1 MAGSFN
7 RITIV
12 GYLGRDPEMRYMPS
26 GDPVTSFTVATTEPG
41 RTQTEPG
48 RTQDGQQQ
56 PERTTWFRVS
66 AFGRLAETCSQ
77 FLHKGSYVY
86 VEGPLSQQ
94 EFTGRDGVQRTSLE
108 VRARE
113 MRMLDR
119 RGEGGM
125 PGAEMGGPVAT
136 AAPAPAGDDTTM
148 DDIPF

>member
-7 RITIV
+7 KITII
-12 GYLGRDPEMRYMPS
+12 GHLGRDPEMRYLPS
-26 GDPVTSFTVATTEPG
+26 GDPVTSFSVATDE
-41 RTQTEPG
+41 RW

-56 PERTTWFRVS
+56 ERTTWFNVS
-66 AFGRLAETCSQ
+66 AFGKLAETCSQ

-86 VEGPLSQQ
+86 LEGTLSQR
-94 EFTGRDGVQRTSLE
+94 EYTGRDGALRTSLD

-119 RGEGGM
+119 RGEGGEI
-125 PGAEMGGPVAT
+125 GEEMG
-136 AAPAPAGDDTTM
+136 APAATGSPAPPGEDANM

>member
-12 GYLGRDPEMRYMPS
+12 GYLGRDPEMRYLPS

-41 RTQTEPG
+41 RTQEG
-48 RTQDGQQQ
+48 QQQQ

-86 VEGPLSQQ
+86 LEGTLSQR
-94 EFTGRDGVQRTSLE
+94 EYTDRDGVQRTSLD
-108 VRARE
+108 VRARD

-125 PGAEMGGPVAT
+125 PGAEMGGPGAT
-136 AAPAPAGDDTTM
+136 GAPTQAGEDTNM

>member
-12 GYLGRDPEMRYMPS
+12 GYLGRDPEMRYLPS

-41 RTQTEPG
+41 RAQEG
-48 RTQDGQQQ
+48 QQQQ

-86 VEGPLSQQ
+86 LEGTLSQR
-94 EFTGRDGVQRTSLE
+94 EYTDRDGVQRTSLD

-119 RGEGGM
+119 RGEGGV
-125 PGAEMGGPVAT
+125 PGAEMGGPGAT
-136 AAPAPAGDDTTM
+136 GGPAPSGEETNM

>member
-12 GYLGRDPEMRYMPS
+12 GYVGRDPEMRYMPS
-26 GDPVTSFTVATTEPG
+26 GDPVTSFSVATTE
-41 RTQTEPG
+41 RS
-48 RTQDGQQQ
+48 RSQDGQQQ
-56 PERTTWFRVS
+56 PERTTWFRIS

-86 VEGPLSQQ
+86 IEGTLSQQ
-94 EFTGRDGVQRTSLE
+94 EFTGRDGTQRTSLE
-108 VRARE
+108 VRARD

-119 RGEGGM
+119 RGEGGEL
-125 PGAEMGGPVAT
+125 GAEMGGPVAT
-136 AAPAPAGDDTTM
+136 GAPAPGGDETNM

>member
-1 MAGSFN
+1 LRQLSQGVRKKAN
-7 RITIV
+7 
-12 GYLGRDPEMRYMPS
+12 
-26 GDPVTSFTVATTEPG
+26 
-41 RTQTEPG
+41 
-48 RTQDGQQQ
+48 QQ

-86 VEGPLSQQ
+86 LEGTLSQR
-94 EFTGRDGVQRTSLE
+94 EYTDRDGVQRTSLD

-136 AAPAPAGDDTTM
+136 GAPTQAGEDTNM
-148 DDIPF
+148 DEIPF

>member
-1 MAGSFN
+1 MAGTFN

-12 GYLGRDPEMRYMPS
+12 GRLGRDPEMRYLPS
-26 GDPVTSFTVATTEPG
+26 GDPVTSFSVATDE
-41 RTQTEPG
+41 RW

-56 PERTTWFRVS
+56 ERTTWFRVS

-86 VEGPLSQQ
+86 VEGSLSQQ
-94 EFTGRDGVQRTSLE
+94 EFTGRDGTQRTSLE
-108 VRARE
+108 VRARD
-113 MRMLDR
+113 MRMLDK
-119 RGEGGM
+119 RGEGGE

-136 AAPAPAGDDTTM
+136 GAPAPAGEDANM

>member
-41 RTQTEPG
+41 RTQEG
-48 RTQDGQQQ
+48 QQQQ
-56 PERTTWFRVS
+56 PERTTWFRIS
-66 AFGRLAETCSQ
+66 AFGRLAETCNQ

-86 VEGPLSQQ
+86 LEGTLSQR
-94 EFTGRDGVQRTSLE
+94 EYTDRDGVPRTSLD
-108 VRARE
+108 VRARD

-125 PGAEMGGPVAT
+125 PGAEMGGPAAT
-136 AAPAPAGDDTTM
+136 GAPPPAGEDTNM

>member
-12 GYLGRDPEMRYMPS
+12 GYLGRDPEMRYLPS

-41 RTQTEPG
+41 RTQ
-48 RTQDGQQQ
+48 DGQQQ
-56 PERTTWFRVS
+56 PDRTTWFRVS
-66 AFGRLAETCSQ
+66 AFGRLAETCNQ

-86 VEGPLSQQ
+86 LEGTLAQR
-94 EFTGRDGVQRTSLE
+94 EYTDRDGAQRTSLD

-119 RGEGGM
+119 RGEGGE
-125 PGAEMGGPVAT
+125 PGAEMGSPGAT
-136 AAPAPAGDDTTM
+136 GAPAPAGQDANM

>member
-12 GYLGRDPEMRYMPS
+12 GYLGRDPEMRYLPS

-41 RTQTEPG
+41 RAQE
-48 RTQDGQQQ
+48 GQQQ
-56 PERTTWFRVS
+56 PPERTTWFRVS

-86 VEGPLSQQ
+86 LEGTLSQR
-94 EFTGRDGVQRTSLE
+94 EYTDRDGVQRTSLD
-108 VRARE
+108 VRARD

-125 PGAEMGGPVAT
+125 PGAEMGGPSAT
-136 AAPAPAGDDTTM
+136 GAPPPAGEDTNM

>member
-26 GDPVTSFTVATTEPG
+26 GDPVTSFTVATTEPA
-41 RTQTEPG
+41 RTQEG
-48 RTQDGQQQ
+48 QQQQ

-86 VEGPLSQQ
+86 LEGTLSQR
-94 EFTGRDGVQRTSLE
+94 EYTDRDGVQRTSLD
-108 VRARE
+108 VRARD

-136 AAPAPAGDDTTM
+136 GAPAPAGDETNM

>member
-1 MAGSFN
+1 
-7 RITIV
+7 
-12 GYLGRDPEMRYMPS
+12 MRYMPS

-41 RTQTEPG
+41 RTQ
-48 RTQDGQQQ
+48 DGQQQ
-56 PERTTWFRVS
+56 QERTTWFRVS
-66 AFGRLAETCSQ
+66 AFGKLAETCSQ

-108 VRARE
+108 IRARE

-119 RGEGGM
+119 RGEG
-125 PGAEMGGPVAT
+125 GAEMGGPVAT
-136 AAPAPAGDDTTM
+136 AAPAPAAAGEDTNM

>member
-12 GYLGRDPEMRYMPS
+12 GYLGRDPEMRYLPS

-41 RTQTEPG
+41 RAQEG
-48 RTQDGQQQ
+48 QQQQ

-66 AFGRLAETCSQ
+66 TFGRLAETCSQ

-86 VEGPLSQQ
+86 LEGTLSQR
-94 EFTGRDGVQRTSLE
+94 EYTDRDGVQRTSLD
-108 VRARE
+108 VRARD

-119 RGEGGM
+119 RGEGGEL
-125 PGAEMGGPVAT
+125 GAEMGGPVAT
-136 AAPAPAGDDTTM
+136 GAPAPAGDDANM

>member
-7 RITIV
+7 RVTIV
-12 GYLGRDPEMRYMPS
+12 GYLGRDPEMRYLPS

-41 RTQTEPG
+41 RTQEG
-48 RTQDGQQQ
+48 QQQQ

-86 VEGPLSQQ
+86 LEGTLSQR
-94 EFTGRDGVQRTSLE
+94 EYTDRDGVQRTSLD

-125 PGAEMGGPVAT
+125 PGAEMGSPVAT
-136 AAPAPAGDDTTM
+136 GAPTQAGEDTNM

>member
-12 GYLGRDPEMRYMPS
+12 GYLGRDPEMRYLPS

-41 RTQTEPG
+41 RAQEG
-48 RTQDGQQQ
+48 QQQQ

-86 VEGPLSQQ
+86 LEGTLSQR
-94 EFTGRDGVQRTSLE
+94 EYTDRDGVQRTSLD

-119 RGEGGM
+119 RGEGGV
-125 PGAEMGGPVAT
+125 PGAEMGGPGT
-136 AAPAPAGDDTTM
+136 TGAPPPAGEETNM